1 MIIADVVNIRNFKAG
16 KMTDISFVIP
26 AFNEEKFLPRTIQS
40 IQNHV
45 GDRYSYE
52 IIIVD
57 HGSTDRTVELAR
69 ASGAVVHERTEAKTI
84 SDLRNFGVSQA
95 QAPILVFLD
104 ADTSLTADWIRHF
117 PDTYAA
123 IQREP
128 FVITGSKR
136 EIPDSASWV
145 SRHWFKT
152 DKTNVQPTHL
162 GGGHII
168 TTKLLFDKIG
178 GFSPAME
185 TGEDYEFCIRAKKSG
200 ASLTAQ
206 PALRALHYGVPGNLR
221 QYFMREV
228 WHGRGDWLSIDSF
241 LSSKVAA
248 LSIIFLL
255 LHVAFVGS
263 LVLFTSYTLI
273 WTTALLGIISLC
285 LMSAFY
291 QYRKQTIR
299 VILANSVIYYA
310 YYWAR
315 TVSLISVLIRRT
327 AKKHTRRV

>member
-1 MIIADVVNIRNFKAG
+1 
-16 KMTDISFVIP
+16 MTDISFVIP

-57 HGSTDRTVELAR
+57 HGSTDCTVESAR
-69 ASGAVVHERTEAKTI
+69 ALGAVVYERTEAKTI
-84 SDLRNFGVSQA
+84 SDLRNFGVSRA

-104 ADTSLTADWIRHF
+104 ADTSLTSDWIRHF
-117 PDTYAA
+117 PDTYSA

-136 EIPDSASWV
+136 EIPESASWV
-145 SRHWFKT
+145 SRFWFKT

-168 TTKLLFDKIG
+168 TTKQLFDKIG
-178 GFSPAME
+178 GFSSSME
-185 TGEDYEFCIRAKKSG
+185 TGEDYEFCIRAKRSG
-200 ASLTAQ
+200 ALLTAQ
-206 PALRALHYGVPGNLR
+206 PALRALHYGVPGNL
-221 QYFMREV
+221 QQFFMREV
-228 WHGRGDWLSIDSF
+228 WHGRGDWLSLDSF
-241 LSSKVAA
+241 LSSKVAV
-248 LSIIFLL
+248 LSVIFML
-255 LHVAFVGS
+255 LHVVLVSS
-263 LVLFTSYTLI
+263 LILFATHTLI
-273 WTTALLGIISLC
+273 WVAALLGILSLC
-285 LMSAFY
+285 VMSAFY

-299 VILANSVIYYA
+299 VVLANSVIYYA

-315 TVSLISVLIRRT
+315 VISFISVLIRRT